1 MSETGPLREIEEQTP
16 VGAVYL
22 AALMRRQLRLSLLVG
37 GALVALLFAQP
48 LLALLVPAYTA
59 IHVLG
64 IPLPWLVL
72 GALAY
77 PVMGLLGLHYVRE
90 AEATDDDFADLL
102 QRPGGPPPP
111 RGGGD
116 PPPRR

>member
-1 MSETGPLREIEEQTP
+1 MSTPRDTGRLRDIEEQTP

-22 AALMRRQLRLSLLVG
+22 GALMRRQLRLSLTVA

-48 LLALLVPAYTA
+48 LLAHFIPAYAA

-72 GALAY
+72 GVLAY
-77 PVMGLLGLHYVRE
+77 PLMVLLGLHYVRE
-90 AEATDDDFADLL
+90 AEATDDDFADLF
-102 QRPGGPPPP
+102 RPGGRGAPPH
-111 RGGGD
+111 
-116 PPPRR
+116 